1 MCMNQEY
8 NTITTK
14 KEIKMNELIK
24 WEKDSTEAS
33 CTAFI
38 KTHFYKIEKTSFSR
52 CCSFYLVHPKKMW
65 ILHQN
70 RCLCCSFLL

>member
-24 WEKDSTEAS
+24 WEKDSTEGS

-38 KTHFYKIEKTSFSR
+38 KTH
-52 CCSFYLVHPKKMW
+52 LQ
-65 ILHQN
+65 L
-70 RCLCCSFLL
+70 LLGSFL